1 MADQRE
7 KAEEAHFESV
17 VDDIEDSKPKY
28 NANRQLDDA
37 ARILA
42 EAGPVEYS
50 AKESRRVLWKIDLFV
65 CLPMCMVYCW

>member
-1 MADQRE
+1 MSDQKDKHDE
-7 KAEEAHFESV
+7 VHLESV
-17 VDDIEDSKPKY
+17 QDIEHLKPKY

-42 EAGPVEYS
+42 EAGPREYS
-50 AKESRRVLWKIDLFV
+50 AKESRRVLWKIDFFV